1 MQGYDGGIWL
11 DSGPATILKK
21 TDDERPT
28 MKIKLV
34 PTPMTNPTVTKNPP
48 ILLTVHPLK
57 TSPSPRMLTPTR
69 RTALLPNRLIMFE
82 LMMAKKD
89 IIADVRPPANDS
101 VDDDARPS
109 SFRRVK
115 TTPKL

>member
-1 MQGYDGGIWL
+1 
-11 DSGPATILKK
+11 
-21 TDDERPT
+21 
-28 MKIKLV
+28 
-34 PTPMTNPTVTKNPP
+34 
-48 ILLTVHPLK
+48 
-57 TSPSPRMLTPTR
+57 
-69 RTALLPNRLIMFE
+69 MFE
-82 LMMAKKD
+82 LMMAKKE